1 MTAKIRTVHDRRSAD
16 GQAPPDGT
24 EASPAPAQAP
34 VEPLYERVDIDR
46 YVVLHDGPVGY
57 VEHVSPVFV
66 CYVGHPYARADE
78 VGQVHDFHNAVQTV
92 LHRAVAMRRAR

>member
-1 MTAKIRTVHDRRSAD
+1 MTAKIRTAHDPRLAD
-16 GQAPPDGT
+16 RQAPPDGPD
-24 EASPAPAQAP
+24 SAPAAIPVP